1 MTHFLLAMTNTFSN
15 TEMWKRKGEQGS
27 DQIRPTRKVLFSY
40 GLTGARVRCCHDEV
54 ISLTHRTSGWPES
67 HSSVCKETAFCS
79 PNPHHH
85 HLNASTFKA
94 ASYIQKGLR
103 TFDDAW
109 QFFASI
115 HAEWLCVGDCEGWME
130 PCVWRRWGGAELGAG
145 GMSDCAE
152 PLLSGK
158 WGGRVGVMRWRCHGL
173 RRIKS
178 GATDGEKEADQ
189 QHLTEKDQC

>member
-1 MTHFLLAMTNTFSN
+1 MTGHCGGDNAPEQWHTFCGPWQTLSVTPRCEREREN
-15 TEMWKRKGEQGS
+15 KG
-27 DQIRPTRKVLFSY
+27 QIRSLLKHNGWPARKVLFSY
-40 GLTGARVRCCHDEV
+40 DLAGARVRCCHDEV
-54 ISLTHRTSGWPES
+54 ISLTHRTSGRPES

-85 HLNASTFKA
+85 HSNASTFKP

-145 GMSDCAE
+145 GWVTAWNRCCRANGED
-152 PLLSGK
+152 GWG
-158 WGGRVGVMRWRCHGL
+158 WGGE
-173 RRIKS
+173 
-178 GATDGEKEADQ
+178 GATDWGEKRA
-189 QHLTEKDQC
+189 